1 MMHAHDFG
9 RLGRAALGRL
19 ACGLGLL
26 TALAGCGG
34 GGGSGGTGT
43 ASGGTTGSGAG
54 GSGATGVA
62 GRGAAGATGS
72 AGTGGP
78 GSAGTAGTTTG
89 TAGSAGT
96 GGPTGGSVGTA
107 GTSGSARGGTT
118 GVSGVAGTTGTAG
131 VNGGAGTSGGTAG
144 AGGSV
149 AGSRV
154 RDIIPF
160 DAGWLFFKGDATG
173 ADQAAFADTGWRSL
187 NVPHDWAIEG
197 PFSQTATTTGRGG
210 YVPAGIA
217 WYRKHFTLPQSLAGR
232 RVYVEFDGVME
243 NSDVYIN
250 GTHLGH
256 HPYGWVS
263 FRYDLTASVTFGT
276 TDNVIAVKTD
286 TTTQPAER
294 YYAGA
299 GIYRHVRVVA
309 ANPVH
314 VDQWATFV
322 TTPTPTTAS
331 ATVHV
336 TTTVVNSGTTAQSVS
351 VQGIVSDPSG
361 AALAPVA
368 TAAQSIAA
376 GGSAAFT
383 FDVPV
388 ANPKLWDLTTPNMYQ
403 LLSNVQVGGATV
415 DDDVTAFGIRS
426 LVFDGQTGL
435 SLNGKSVKFQ
445 GVANHQDFHGLGL
458 AAPQRAVQRRLAQLK
473 LLGVNAIRTAHNPP
487 SPDFLDLTDR
497 MGFLVLDEF
506 TDVWTAHK
514 YTDVGDYAAYF
525 NQTATNPTG
534 MPAVPSVSTGATW
547 WQADFTGWMMRDRNH
562 PSVALYSLGN
572 EIHDSHATRLPIAT
586 KMIALSH
593 TLDPSRKDTQALLDP
608 ATSGDID
615 TTTDTI
621 SYPVDVWGNNYD
633 TTSAVAATKATPPL
647 ASVLTEMT
655 TSTSTWSLIKSTPAL
670 TGEFMWTGVDYLGE
684 ADGEWPTVGSTAG
697 IVDELGTVKSLGYSW
712 QTTWGAAK
720 TSPAATG
727 TTASKVVLTADH
739 TAIVTDGNDV
749 SFVKAAISDASGG
762 VVTGSAAT
770 VTFAITGPGVI
781 LAVDSASMTQET
793 FRGNVR
799 NAYQGLA
806 FAIVQATG
814 AGTIT
819 VTASASGLTGGT
831 ATIQATAGTFVPC
844 SGTCN

>member
-1 MMHAHDFG
+1 M
-9 RLGRAALGRL
+9 
-19 ACGLGLL
+19 
-26 TALAGCGG
+26 AGT
-34 GGGSGGTGT
+34 SGI
-43 ASGGTTGSGAG
+43 AG
-54 GSGATGVA
+54 GSGAAGTTG
-62 GRGAAGATGS
+62 GGAAGAG
-72 AGTGGP
+72 
-78 GSAGTAGTTTG
+78 
-89 TAGSAGT
+89 
-96 GGPTGGSVGTA
+96 
-107 GTSGSARGGTT
+107 
-118 GVSGVAGTTGTAG
+118 
-131 VNGGAGTSGGTAG
+131 
-144 AGGSV
+144 GGSV
-149 AGSRV
+149 AGARV
-154 RDIIPF
+154 RDIMPF
-160 DAGWLFFKGDATG
+160 DAGWLFFKGNATG
-173 ADQAAFADTGWRSL
+173 ADQAAFADSSWRSL

-217 WYRKHFTLPQSLAGR
+217 WYRKHFTLPQSLSGQ

-263 FRYDLTASVTFGT
+263 FRYDLTSSVMFGT
-276 TDNVIAVKTD
+276 ADNVIAVKTD

-299 GIYRHVRVVA
+299 GIYRHVRVIVT
-309 ANPVH
+309 NPVH

-336 TTTVVNSGTTAQSVS
+336 STTVVNSGTTAQSVT

-361 AALAPVA
+361 AALPAVA
-368 TAAQSIAA
+368 TAAQNIAA
-376 GGSAAFT
+376 GASAAFT
-383 FDVPV
+383 LDVPV
-388 ANPKLWDLTTPNMYQ
+388 TNPKLWDLTAPNMYQ
-403 LLSNVQVGGATV
+403 LLSNVQVGGAVV

-534 MPAVPSVSTGATW
+534 MPAVPSVATGATW

-572 EIHDSHATRLPIAT
+572 EIHDSHATRLPIVT

-608 ATSGDID
+608 ATSGDIN
-615 TTTDTI
+615 TGTDTVE
-621 SYPVDVWGNNYD
+621 YPVDVWGNNYD

-655 TSTSTWSLIKSTPAL
+655 TSTSTWSLVKSTPAL

-727 TTASKVVLTADH
+727 TTASKIVLTADH
-739 TAIVTDGNDV
+739 TSIVTDGNDV

-762 VVTGSAAT
+762 VVTGSSAA

-781 LAVDSASMTQET
+781 LAVDSASMTQES

-819 VTASASGLTGGT
+819 VTASATGLTGGS
-831 ATIQATAGTFVPC
+831 ATVQASAGTFMPC